1 MKLNLE
7 EGIFIQIAGTIGQ
20 YNTLPIEILVKL
32 MENMQSLLQNIA
44 ISCLDESQNIDL
56 NQFKVEL
63 CDFRAGS
70 AVPKLK
76 FTPRFQQKIVA
87 ADFAAQRIVVIKELE
102 NLIKTAADPRK
113 LNEYLRVRFKDVE
126 RRNNI
131 VHQYHAFTNAAGNSP
146 MAIVDLKAEGQVEPI
161 YPIRRMT
168 IGQRDALLVDI
179 KQAEPITEHEM
190 FYRKV
195 QITRINGKIT
205 GKSKILAE
213 YMVNAATEIS
223 YSFDNIQYE
232 NNIYALHDRL
242 HCKVE
247 RDEDDNYII
256 KSEMLDTFGKG
267 ETEEEA
273 AKNFEQAFDSL
284 YHSYKELNEQA
295 LNERQLR
302 IKNLLNLL
310 IKSYVFSS

>member
-7 EGIFIQIAGTIGQ
+7 EGVFIQIAGTIGQ

-63 CDFRAGS
+63 SDFKVGS

-87 ADFAAQRIVVIKELE
+87 ADFAAQRVVVVKEFE
-102 NLIKTAADPRK
+102 NLVTTAADPRK

-131 VHQYHAFTNAAGNSP
+131 VHQYHAFTNASGNSP
-146 MAIVDLKAEGQVEPI
+146 MAIVDMTAEGQVEPI

-179 KQAEPITEHEM
+179 KQEEPIMEHEM

-195 QITRINGKIT
+195 QITRVNGKIT

-213 YMVNAATEIS
+213 YMVNASTEIS
-223 YSFDNIQYE
+223 YSFDAIKNE
-232 NNIYALHDRL
+232 NNTYALHDRL

-247 RDEDDNYII
+247 RDEEDNFII

-273 AKNFEQAFDSL
+273 AQNFEQAFDTL
-284 YHSYKELNEQA
+284 FQSYKELNEEN
-295 LNERQLR
+295 LSERQLR
-302 IKNLLNLL
+302 IKGLLNLL
-310 IKSYVFSS
+310 VKS

>member
-1 MKLNLE
+1 MKLNLQ
-7 EGIFIQIAGTIGQ
+7 EGVFIQIAGTIGQ

-44 ISCLDESQNIDL
+44 ISCLDESQSIDL

-63 CDFRAGS
+63 SDFRAGS
-70 AVPKLK
+70 AVPKLT

-87 ADFAAQRIVVIKELE
+87 ADFAKQRVVVAKELE
-102 NLIKTAADPRK
+102 NLVKTAADPRK

-131 VHQYHAFTNAAGNSP
+131 VHLYHAFTNAAGNSP
-146 MAIVDLKAEGQVEPI
+146 MAIVNMKTDGQVEPI

-179 KQAEPITEHEM
+179 KQAESITEHEM

-195 QITRINGKIT
+195 QITRVNGKIT

-213 YMVNAATEIS
+213 YIVNAATEIS
-223 YSFDNIQYE
+223 YSFDYIQHE
-232 NNIYALHDRL
+232 NNTYALHDRL

-247 RDEDDNYII
+247 RDDDDNYII
-256 KSEMLDTFGKG
+256 KSEMLDILGKG

-273 AKNFEQAFDSL
+273 AQNFEQAFDTL
-284 YHSYKELNEQA
+284 FQSYKELNEEA

-302 IKNLLNLL
+302 IKNLLHLL
-310 IKSYVFSS
+310 IKS

>member
-7 EGIFIQIAGTIGQ
+7 EGVFIQIAGTIGQ

-44 ISCLDESQNIDL
+44 IACLDESENIDL

-63 CDFRAGS
+63 SDFRAGS

-87 ADFAAQRIVVIKELE
+87 ADFSKQRALVTKELE
-102 NLIKTAADPRK
+102 HLVTVSADPRK

-131 VHQYHAFTNAAGNSP
+131 VHLYHAFTNAAGNSP
-146 MAIVDLKAEGQVEPI
+146 MTFVNNHIEPI
-161 YPIRRMT
+161 YPVRRMT
-168 IGQRDALLVDI
+168 IGQRDALLIDVR
-179 KQAEPITEHEM
+179 QSEPITEHEM
-190 FYRKV
+190 FFRKV
-195 QITRINGKIT
+195 QITRINGKVT

-213 YMVNAATEIS
+213 YMVNASTEIS
-223 YSFDNIQYE
+223 YSFQSITNDGRTYE
-232 NNIYALHDRL
+232 LHDLL

-247 RDEDDNYII
+247 RDEEDAYII
-256 KSEMLDTFGKG
+256 KSEMLDIIGNG
-267 ETEEEA
+267 ATEEEA
-273 AKNFEQAFDSL
+273 AKSFEQTFDTLYIYTNQQNDESL
-284 YHSYKELNEQA
+284 E
-295 LNERQLR
+295 ERPKR
-302 IKNLLNLL
+302 IKQLLQLL
-310 IKSYVFSS
+310 VREVR

>member
-32 MENMQSLLQNIA
+32 MENMQSLFQNIA

-63 CDFRAGS
+63 SDFRAGS

-76 FTPRFQQKIVA
+76 FTPRFQQKLVA
-87 ADFAAQRIVVIKELE
+87 ADFTAQRVVVTKELE
-102 NLIKTAADPRK
+102 NLVTASADPRK

-131 VHQYHAFTNAAGNSP
+131 VHLFHAFTNAAGNSP
-146 MAIVDLKAEGQVEPI
+146 MAIVNMKTDGQVEPI

-168 IGQRDALLVDI
+168 IGQRDALLVEI
-179 KQAEPITEHEM
+179 KQEEPIMEHEM

-195 QITRINGKIT
+195 QITRVNGKIT

-213 YMVNAATEIS
+213 YMVNAATEIA
-223 YSFDNIQYE
+223 YSFDRIKNGNNSYE
-232 NNIYALHDRL
+232 FHDRL

-247 RDEDDNYII
+247 RDDDDNYII
-256 KSEMLDTFGKG
+256 KSEMLDTSGKG

-273 AKNFEQAFDSL
+273 AQNFEQAFDTL
-284 YHSYKELNEQA
+284 YNSFKELNDEA
-295 LNERQLR
+295 LTERQLR
-302 IKNLLNLL
+302 IKQLLNLL
-310 IKSYVFSS
+310 IKS